1 MGGIQE
7 KRANEEGEEK
17 QEKKDGEKQI
27 MSKKIIILDEY
38 LPLNGKCITSNLFK
52 SSAEIIRFSRNYA

>member
-17 QEKKDGEKQI
+17 QEKKDEEKSAVKI
-27 MSKKIIILDEY
+27 EFELKK
-38 LPLNGKCITSNLFK
+38 S
-52 SSAEIIRFSRNYA
+52 

>member
-17 QEKKDGEKQI
+17 QEKKDGENQ
-27 MSKKIIILDEY
+27 
-38 LPLNGKCITSNLFK
+38 
-52 SSAEIIRFSRNYA
+52 